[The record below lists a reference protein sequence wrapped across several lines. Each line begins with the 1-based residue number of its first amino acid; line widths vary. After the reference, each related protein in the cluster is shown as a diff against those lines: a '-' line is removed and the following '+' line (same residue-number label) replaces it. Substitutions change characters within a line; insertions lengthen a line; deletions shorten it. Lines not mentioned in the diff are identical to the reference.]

1 MGIRFHPLSRTLAVA
16 CMALSAAFSATLA
29 EATVKPSSAAPDF
42 TLRAA
47 SGSNLRL
54 QEQRGQVVMLN
65 FWASWC
71 APCRQEMPHLNR
83 LHDKYRSAGLQLWGV
98 NIDDNEATARAA
110 ADKLGVRFTVLLDAA
125 KQVVRLYDLEGM
137 PATVLI
143 DRDGRVRYVHRG
155 YRDGYEVAYEQQ
167 IRELLKE

>member
-1 MGIRFHPLSRTLAVA
+1 MGTRIQLLARWLA
-16 CMALSAAFSATLA
+16 AAGLALAATLA
-29 EATVKPSSAAPDF
+29 GATVKPSSAAPDF

-47 SGSNLRL
+47 DGQNLRL
-54 QEQRGQVVMLN
+54 QEQRGQVVLLN
-65 FWASWC
+65 FWATWC

-83 LHDKYRSAGLQLWGV
+83 LHEKYRSAGLQLWGV
-98 NIDDNEATARAA
+98 NVDDDPRTAMATAA
-110 ADKLGVRFTVLLDAA
+110 KLGVRFTVLLDAA
-125 KQVVRLYDLEGM
+125 KQVVKLYDLEGM

-155 YRDGYEVAYEQQ
+155 YREGYEAAYEQQ